1 MGTGDSGRYYTSYGS
16 KKIHH
21 GALIHSFDG
30 RYSHDQKSG
39 KIINIKSG
47 GHGQSAMDIMD
58 KNGIKYNIVKKFTN
72 DVRVGNITGLKDKL
86 KKTGSN
92 MAWFP
97 RNWSQKDMVKAAEHV
112 VGLKHN
118 RGIKDGVTM
127 WGVYKGVKVGVKRT
141 NGQIA
146 TVFPDAHYQ
155 PKGGRKK

>member
-1 MGTGDSGRYYTSYGS
+1 MY
-16 KKIHH
+16 
-21 GALIHSFDG
+21 
-30 RYSHDQKSG
+30 
-39 KIINIKSG
+39 
-47 GHGQSAMDIMD
+47 IMD
-58 KNGIKYNIVKKFTN
+58 KNGIIYNIVKTFSTG
-72 DVRVGNITGLKDKL
+72 VRVGNIPGIKDKL

-97 RNWSQKDMVKAAEHV
+97 KNWPQKDMVRAAEHV

-118 RGIKDGVTM
+118 RGIKDGITM

>member
-1 MGTGDSGRYYTSYGS
+1 
-16 KKIHH
+16 
-21 GALIHSFDG
+21 
-30 RYSHDQKSG
+30 
-39 KIINIKSG
+39 
-47 GHGQSAMDIMD
+47 MDIMD
-58 KNGIKYNIVKKFTN
+58 KNGITYNIVKTFSN
-72 DVRVGNITGLKDKL
+72 GVRVGNIPGIKDKL

-97 RNWSQKDMVKAAEHV
+97 KSWPQKDMVRAAEHV

-118 RGIKDGVTM
+118 RGIKDGITM